1 MGGRGRWV
9 GEDEQGKGQNGLL
22 PKSMRIFSSCLKTV
36 SSNAG
41 SVVSSVRSAG
51 ASIAASIAAPP
62 EDDKDQVLWAGFDKI
77 ELGPSSF
84 KHVLLL
90 GYSNGFQVFDVENAS
105 SVCELVSKR
114 DGPATFLQMQPM
126 PIKSES
132 IEGLRASHPLLL
144 VVAGDETNGTGVVQG
159 GHLSASMRENKSEP
173 RAENSILIPTAVRFY
188 SLKSHSYVHVL
199 KFKSAVYMVRS
210 SPRIVAVLFATQILC
225 FDAVT
230 LKQKVSVLT
239 YPLQGAPGV
248 NIGYGPMAV
257 GSRWL
262 AFASDNPLVP
272 NSGHL
277 SPQNLTPSPGVSPS
291 TSPSSGNLVARYAME
306 SSKTLAAGIR
316 NLGDMTHKTWS
327 KYCQEIVPDGCSSP
341 LSSNLSRRSGR
352 HPPTSC
358 PSESDNAGMV
368 VVTDFTST
376 DVISQFRAHTSPI
389 SALCFDPSGTLL
401 VTASVHGHKI
411 NIFRIMPTRVLNGSG
426 PARYNWT
433 SSHVHLYTLCRG
445 ITAAVIQDISFSHYS
460 QWISIVSSKGT
471 CHIYVLSPF
480 GGDASL
486 RQQNVNGEGPVLSPN
501 LTSPWWSAACC
512 MMHQQSHAPPHPPP
526 ITYSVVSR
534 IKNVNSSWLSTV
546 SSVAASA
553 AGKTIGPSG
562 AVAAMF
568 HNSLYHDLSPVPPK
582 ANSLEHLL
590 VYSPSGLV
598 IQYELLLSSFLEPSD
613 SSLKALPAPLL
624 QLQDEELHVNAEPVQ
639 WWDACRRSNWP
650 QREEHVSII
659 IFNNQ
664 QDSETVIDSGD
675 CKDNGSSCILSS
687 ANGVPGTESMGSERS
702 WYFSNA
708 EVQISSGKVP
718 VWQKSKIYFC
728 LLDPL
733 PAFEGC
739 AEDLTH
745 GEIEIEKLSF
755 NEVEIRRKDLLP
767 VFEQFHGF
775 QSDWNDRVGGRYQ
788 TSSSGPRTTEGL
800 LGLSETRPNERV
812 SLPLMEKSIPNESGH
827 GLSSVIRNDV
837 DALSE
842 FKALAVMPR
851 KCSAKSCIQLNSKN
865 TDNYPVKDDSVNNG
879 VSTRSSGLS
888 YNGRLAVDNYSLN
901 NTGSRKIPKACIT
914 NTHMEQAE
922 SADSQEFGQY
932 FDEGYCKVSG
942 LDDCC
947 ELTEAVNDADSNSS
961 HCEIEKT
968 EEDGDNVNMLG
979 GVFAFSEGVD
989 LYFYITIL

>member
-1 MGGRGRWV
+1 MGGWGRWV
-9 GEDEQGKGQNGLL
+9 GEDEQGKGRNGLL

-51 ASIAASIAAPP
+51 ASIAASIAAPA
-62 EDDKDQVLWAGFDKI
+62 EDEKDQVLWAGFDKL

-90 GYSNGFQVFDVENAS
+90 GYSNGFQVFDVEDVS
-105 SVCELVSKR
+105 SVCELVSKH

-126 PIKSES
+126 PFKSES

-173 RAENSILIPTAVRFY
+173 RVENSILIPTAVWFY
-188 SLKSHSYVHVL
+188 SLKSQSYVHVL

-230 LKQKVSVLT
+230 LKQKFSVLT

-262 AFASDNPLVP
+262 AYASDNPLVP

-306 SSKTLAAGIR
+306 SSKTLAAGFR
-316 NLGDMTHKTWS
+316 NLGDMGYKTWS
-327 KYCQEIVPDGCSSP
+327 KYCQEIIPDGCNSP
-341 LSSNLSRRSGR
+341 LPSNLSRRSGR
-352 HPPTSC
+352 HPPTSH

-376 DVISQFRAHTSPI
+376 DVISQFRAHTSSI

-411 NIFRIMPTRVLNGSG
+411 NIFRIMPTRVLNGSS

-433 SSHVHLYTLCRG
+433 
-445 ITAAVIQDISFSHYS
+445 
-460 QWISIVSSKGT
+460 
-471 CHIYVLSPF
+471 
-480 GGDASL
+480 
-486 RQQNVNGEGPVLSPN
+486 
-501 LTSPWWSAACC
+501 
-512 MMHQQSHAPPHPPP
+512 
-526 ITYSVVSR
+526 
-534 IKNVNSSWLSTV
+534 
-546 SSVAASA
+546 SVAASA
-553 AGKTIGPSG
+553 AGKTFGSSG

-598 IQYELLLSSFLEPSD
+598 IQYELLLSSFVEPCD
-613 SSLKALPAPLL
+613 SSLKAIPAPLL
-624 QLQDEELHVNAEPVQ
+624 QLQEEELHVNAEPVQ

-650 QREEHVSII
+650 QREEDVSLL
-659 IFNNQ
+659 IFSNQ

-675 CKDNGSSCILSS
+675 CKDNASSCILSS
-687 ANGVPGTESMGSERS
+687 ANGLPGTESMGSERS

-718 VWQKSKIYFC
+718 VWQKSK
-728 LLDPL
+728 
-733 PAFEGC
+733 
-739 AEDLTH
+739 
-745 GEIEIEKLSF
+745 
-755 NEVEIRRKDLLP
+755 
-767 VFEQFHGF
+767 
-775 QSDWNDRVGGRYQ
+775 
-788 TSSSGPRTTEGL
+788 
-800 LGLSETRPNERV
+800 
-812 SLPLMEKSIPNESGH
+812 
-827 GLSSVIRNDV
+827 
-837 DALSE
+837 
-842 FKALAVMPR
+842 
-851 KCSAKSCIQLNSKN
+851 
-865 TDNYPVKDDSVNNG
+865 
-879 VSTRSSGLS
+879 
-888 YNGRLAVDNYSLN
+888 
-901 NTGSRKIPKACIT
+901 
-914 NTHMEQAE
+914 
-922 SADSQEFGQY
+922 
-932 FDEGYCKVSG
+932 GYCKVSG

-961 HCEIEKT
+961 HCEWKFMKRRLMEIQEVSIPDKWSPLWIWFS
-968 EEDGDNVNMLG
+968 LG
-979 GVFAFSEGVD
+979 GISGSG
-989 LYFYITIL
+989 L

>member
-1 MGGRGRWV
+1 
-9 GEDEQGKGQNGLL
+9 
-22 PKSMRIFSSCLKTV
+22 
-36 SSNAG
+36 
-41 SVVSSVRSAG
+41 
-51 ASIAASIAAPP
+51 
-62 EDDKDQVLWAGFDKI
+62 VLWAGFDKLD
-77 ELGPSSF
+77 LGPSSF

-90 GYSNGFQVFDVENAS
+90 GYSNGFQVFDVEDVS
-105 SVCELVSKR
+105 SVCELVSKH

-126 PIKSES
+126 PFKSES

-173 RAENSILIPTAVRFY
+173 RVENSILIPTAVWFY
-188 SLKSHSYVHVL
+188 SLKSQSYVHVL

-230 LKQKVSVLT
+230 LKQKFSVLT

-262 AFASDNPLVP
+262 AYASDNPLVP

-277 SPQNLTPSPGVSPS
+277 TPQNLTPSPGVSPS

-306 SSKTLAAGIR
+306 SSKTLAAGFR
-316 NLGDMTHKTWS
+316 NLGDMGYKTWS
-327 KYCQEIVPDGCSSP
+327 KYCQEIIPDGCSSP
-341 LSSNLSRRSGR
+341 LPSNLSRRSGR
-352 HPPTSC
+352 HPPTSH

-376 DVISQFRAHTSPI
+376 DVISQFRAHTSSI

-411 NIFRIMPTRVLNGSG
+411 NIFRIMPTRVLNGSS

-433 SSHVHLYTLCRG
+433 
-445 ITAAVIQDISFSHYS
+445 
-460 QWISIVSSKGT
+460 
-471 CHIYVLSPF
+471 
-480 GGDASL
+480 
-486 RQQNVNGEGPVLSPN
+486 
-501 LTSPWWSAACC
+501 
-512 MMHQQSHAPPHPPP
+512 
-526 ITYSVVSR
+526 
-534 IKNVNSSWLSTV
+534 
-546 SSVAASA
+546 SVAASA
-553 AGKTIGPSG
+553 AGKTFGSSG

-568 HNSLYHDLSPVPPK
+568 HNSLYHDLSQVPPK

-598 IQYELLLSSFLEPSD
+598 IQYELLLSSFVEPCD
-613 SSLKALPAPLL
+613 SSLKAIPAPLL
-624 QLQDEELHVNAEPVQ
+624 QLQEEELHVNAEPVQ

-650 QREEHVSII
+650 QREEDVSLL
-659 IFNNQ
+659 IFSNQ

-675 CKDNGSSCILSS
+675 CKDNASSCILSS
-687 ANGVPGTESMGSERS
+687 ANGLPGTESMGSERS

-718 VWQKSKIYFC
+718 VWQKSKICFC

-739 AEDLTH
+739 AENLTH

-755 NEVEIRRKDLLP
+755 N
-767 VFEQFHGF
+767 
-775 QSDWNDRVGGRYQ
+775 
-788 TSSSGPRTTEGL
+788 
-800 LGLSETRPNERV
+800 
-812 SLPLMEKSIPNESGH
+812 
-827 GLSSVIRNDV
+827 
-837 DALSE
+837 
-842 FKALAVMPR
+842 
-851 KCSAKSCIQLNSKN
+851 
-865 TDNYPVKDDSVNNG
+865 
-879 VSTRSSGLS
+879 
-888 YNGRLAVDNYSLN
+888 
-901 NTGSRKIPKACIT
+901 
-914 NTHMEQAE
+914 
-922 SADSQEFGQY
+922 
-932 FDEGYCKVSG
+932 EGYCKVSG

-961 HCEIEKT
+961 HCECVRMN
-968 EEDGDNVNMLG
+968 GDSELNLG
-979 GVFAFSEGVD
+979 GRLLERWSPGEEGVLQFGSTAD
-989 LYFYITIL
+989 SCKKVGSGAFILGAVDHSYLIILLHLRLTMPSYPPIMLAVLAMRRAFTGGGYRPYLCQVGCTTTGAPRISGRLPASDRSRWRASCPRV

>member
-1 MGGRGRWV
+1 MAYLVGPAEPVSRSLFKGEAEAIAKAKRTLEVILLRWDPAMGGSGRWV
-9 GEDEQGKGQNGLL
+9 GEDEQGKGRNGLL
-22 PKSMRIFSSCLKTV
+22 PKSMRIFSSCLRTV

-62 EDDKDQVLWAGFDKI
+62 EDEKDQVLWAGFDKL

-90 GYSNGFQVFDVENAS
+90 GYSNGFQVFDVEDAS

-144 VVAGDETNGTGVVQG
+144 VVAGDETNGTGVVQA

-173 RAENSILIPTAVRFY
+173 RAENSILIPTAVWFY

-230 LKQKVSVLT
+230 LKQKFSVLT

-248 NIGYGPMAV
+248 NIGYGPMTV

-262 AFASDNPLVP
+262 AYASDNPLVP

-277 SPQNLTPSPGVSPS
+277 SPQNLTLSPGVSPS

-316 NLGDMTHKTWS
+316 NLGDMSYKTWS
-327 KYCQEIVPDGCSSP
+327 KYCQEILPDGCTSP

-352 HPPTSC
+352 HPPTSH
-358 PSESDNAGMV
+358 PSESNNAGM
-368 VVTDFTST
+368 
-376 DVISQFRAHTSPI
+376 
-389 SALCFDPSGTLL
+389 
-401 VTASVHGHKI
+401 
-411 NIFRIMPTRVLNGSG
+411 
-426 PARYNWT
+426 
-433 SSHVHLYTLCRG
+433 
-445 ITAAVIQDISFSHYS
+445 VIQDISFSHYS

-486 RQQNVNGEGPVLSPN
+486 QPQNVNGEGPILTPN
-501 LTSPWWSAACC
+501 LTSPWWSATCC

-553 AGKTIGPSG
+553 AGKTFGSSG
-562 AVAAMF
+562 AVAALF
-568 HNSLYHDLSPVPPK
+568 HNSLYHDLSPVSPK

-598 IQYELLLSSFLEPSD
+598 IQYELLLSSFVEPCD
-613 SSLKALPAPLL
+613 SSLKAIPAPLL

-650 QREEHVSII
+650 QREEDVSII
-659 IFNNQ
+659 IFNNE

-675 CKDNGSSCILSS
+675 CKDNGSSCILPS

-718 VWQKSKIYFC
+718 VWQKSKICFC
-728 LLDPL
+728 LLDPP

-755 NEVEIRRKDLLP
+755 SEVEIRQKDLLP
-767 VFEQFHGF
+767 VFKQFHGF
-775 QSDWNDRVGGRYQ
+775 QSDWNGRVGGRYQ
-788 TSSSGPRTTEGL
+788 TSSSGLLDPSNGPRITEGL
-800 LGLSETRPNERV
+800 LDLSETRPYEPV
-812 SLPLMEKSIPNESGH
+812 SLPLMEKSIPNESRH
-827 GLSSVIRNDV
+827 GLSSVISNDV

-842 FKALAVMPR
+842 FKASAVMPI

-865 TDNYPVKDDSVNNG
+865 TDNYPVKDDS
-879 VSTRSSGLS
+879 LS
-888 YNGRLAVDNYSLN
+888 N
-901 NTGSRKIPKACIT
+901 
-914 NTHMEQAE
+914 
-922 SADSQEFGQY
+922 
-932 FDEGYCKVSG
+932 
-942 LDDCC
+942 
-947 ELTEAVNDADSNSS
+947 DSNSS

-979 GVFAFSEGVD
+979 GVFAFSEEASNILSSYDVKQVD
-989 LYFYITIL
+989 GTRYICLDTKRWRAYRCIYLLTFVFSPFNNAL